1 MFWFYGG
8 EFGKHKNNLIFKYLH
23 ESKNFA
29 KALKYVI
36 ATINL

>member
-1 MFWFYGG
+1 MFWLYGG
-8 EFGKHKNNLIFKYLH
+8 EFGKHKNNLIFEYLR

-36 ATINL
+36 VTINL